1 MIFYFSGT
9 GNSLW
14 VARTLA
20 RLLDEPLLSV
30 AEELKKEAGE
40 HTYDLGAKERIL
52 LVFPVHSWGPAIPV
66 MRLIRKLA
74 FTRCHRPASTPEVYA
89 VCTCGDEC
97 GYTARILQKALR
109 KRGLLLAGC
118 YSVQMPN
125 NYVLMP
131 GFSVD
136 PEAVEKRKLQEAP
149 ARVGTIADCIRTQT
163 LFSARP
169 DTTPGKKSDEMPVAD
184 QTPEDVAAPRR
195 DTEEKDVNLY
205 HRGSLP
211 FLKSY
216 GIYPLFT
223 NFAVGKN
230 SFYAT
235 DACISCGL
243 CEKICPTGTI
253 RLSADGRPVWADTC
267 VQCVAC
273 IHRCPVRA
281 IEYGKA
287 TQKKGR
293 YRHPDINQ

>member
-14 VARTLA
+14 VARTLS
-20 RLLDEPLLSV
+20 RLLDEPLVSV
-30 AEELKKEAGE
+30 AEELKKEAE
-40 HTYDLGAKERIL
+40 EYRYDLGAKERIL

-74 FTRCHRPASTPEVYA
+74 FTRRDHPASAPEVYA

-97 GYTARILQKALR
+97 GYTARILRTALR

-125 NYVLMP
+125 NYILMP

-149 ARVGTIADCIRTQT
+149 ARVEAIAASIRNQT

-169 DTTPGKKSDEMPVAD
+169 DTPPRKKSDERPVPD
-184 QTPEDVAAPRR
+184 QTTGSIPAARR
-195 DTEEKDVNLY
+195 EAEEKDVNLY

-223 NFAVGKN
+223 NFATGKN

-235 DACISCGL
+235 DACISCGV

-253 RLSADGRPVWADTC
+253 RLSAEGRPVWADTC

-281 IEYGKA
+281 IEYGKT

-293 YRHPDINQ
+293 YRHPDITQ

>member
-14 VARTLA
+14 VARALGRA
-20 RLLDEPLLSV
+20 LGEPVVSM
-30 AEELKKEAGE
+30 ADELKKEQPAYRYEVGE
-40 HTYDLGAKERIL
+40 KERIL

-66 MRLIRKLA
+66 VRFIRRLG
-74 FTRCHRPASTPEVYA
+74 FTGKSGQVFPPVYA

-97 GYTARILQKALR
+97 GHTSRRLRKALG
-109 KRGLLLAGC
+109 KRGLSLAAC

-149 ARVGTIADCIRTQT
+149 ARVVEIAARIAEKTP
-163 LFSARP
+163 FSRKEA
-169 DTTPGKKSDEMPVAD
+169 
-184 QTPEDVAAPRR
+184 
-195 DTEEKDVNLY
+195 NLY
-205 HRGSLP
+205 HRGPLP
-211 FLKSY
+211 WLKSY
-216 GIYPLFT
+216 VVYPLFT
-223 NFAVGKN
+223 NFAAGKN

-235 DACISCGL
+235 EACISCGL
-243 CEKICPTGTI
+243 CERVCPTDTI
-253 RLSADGRPVWADTC
+253 RLSDEGRPVWADTC

-293 YRHPDINQ
+293 YAHPDLNSH

>member
-14 VARTLA
+14 VARTLG
-20 RLLDEPLLSV
+20 RILGEPLVSI
-30 AEELKKEAGE
+30 ADELKKEQPE
-40 HTYDLGAKERIL
+40 YRYELGGKERIV

-66 MRLIRKLA
+66 MRLIRHLS
-74 FTRCHRPASTPEVYA
+74 FTAREGEVLPPVYA

-97 GYTARILQKALR
+97 GYTSRILKKALR
-109 KRGLLLAGC
+109 KRGLALAGC

-136 PEAVEKRKLQEAP
+136 PETVEKRKLQEAP
-149 ARVGTIADCIRTQT
+149 DRVEAIAARMLGKPAVGDAAGVSVPASSPHRREA
-163 LFSARP
+163 ARE
-169 DTTPGKKSDEMPVAD
+169 TASGKETDWY
-184 QTPEDVAAPRR
+184 RR
-195 DTEEKDVNLY
+195 
-205 HRGSLP
+205 GPLP
-211 FLKSY
+211 WLKSY
-216 GIYPLFT
+216 VVYPLFT
-223 NFAVGKN
+223 NFAAGKN
-230 SFYAT
+230 AFYAT

-243 CEKICPTGTI
+243 CERICPTGTI
-253 RLSADGRPVWADTC
+253 RMSAEGRPTWADTC

-293 YRHPDINQ
+293 YRHPDVNP

>member
-14 VARTLA
+14 VARTLG
-20 RLLDEPLLSV
+20 RLLDEPLVSL
-30 AEELKKEAGE
+30 AEELKKEAAE
-40 HTYDLGAKERIL
+40 YRYDLGQEERIL

-74 FTRCHRPASTPEVYA
+74 FTRCGTPVHTPQVYA

-136 PEAVEKRKLQEAP
+136 PEAIEKRKLREAP
-149 ARVGTIADCIRTQT
+149 ARVEAIAASIRNKT
-163 LFSARP
+163 LFPASRK
-169 DTTPGKKSDEMPVAD
+169 TTSGKKPAETPHQTPPGTALRRPGKEAY
-184 QTPEDVAAPRR
+184 
-195 DTEEKDVNLY
+195 VNLY

-211 FLKSY
+211 ILKSY

-223 NFAVGKN
+223 NFATGKN

-235 DACISCGL
+235 DACICCGL

-253 RLSADGRPVWADTC
+253 RLSAEGRPVWADTC
-267 VQCVAC
+267 IQCVAC

-287 TQKKGR
+287 TQNKGR

>member
-14 VARTLA
+14 VARTLSSA
-20 RLLDEPLLSV
+20 LGEPVVSI
-30 AEELKKEAGE
+30 ADELKKDRPAYRYEVGE
-40 HTYDLGAKERIL
+40 KERIL

-66 MRLIRKLA
+66 MQFIRRLVFSGKGSQPLPPV
-74 FTRCHRPASTPEVYA
+74 HA

-97 GYTARILQKALR
+97 GYTARRLRKALR
-109 KRGLLLAGC
+109 KRGLNLAAC

-136 PEAVEKRKLQEAP
+136 PEAVETRKLQEAP
-149 ARVGTIADCIRTQT
+149 ARVQKIAACIAAKAP
-163 LFSARP
+163 FSE
-169 DTTPGKKSDEMPVAD
+169 KEAD
-184 QTPEDVAAPRR
+184 
-195 DTEEKDVNLY
+195 LY
-205 HRGSLP
+205 HRGPLP
-211 FLKSY
+211 LLKSY
-216 GIYPLFT
+216 VVYPLFT
-223 NFAVGKN
+223 NFAAGKN

-243 CEKICPTGTI
+243 CEQVCPTGTI
-253 RLSADGRPVWADTC
+253 RLSEEGRPVWADTC

-273 IHRCPVRA
+273 IHRCPARA
-281 IEYGKA
+281 IEYGKT

-293 YRHPDINQ
+293 YCHPDLNSY